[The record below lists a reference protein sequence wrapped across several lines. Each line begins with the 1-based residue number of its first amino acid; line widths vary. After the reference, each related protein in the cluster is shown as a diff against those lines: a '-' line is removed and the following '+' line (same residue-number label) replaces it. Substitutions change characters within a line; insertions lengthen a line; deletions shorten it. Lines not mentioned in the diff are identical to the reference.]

1 MNEHR
6 DRIRRSVMRNR
17 SGEKENTSRSGLWF
31 TGLGAICVPAAAIL
45 VLCLCNNLL
54 NSGIGDV
61 FDLCMDVLGSLVCV
75 LLYYGCMSA
84 RGIRSSHA
92 RAFVATLFLNAL
104 TLFLDTAM
112 WALDGNAALRIPN
125 LVVSTLF
132 YTTDLLLFYQFW
144 RYVRSIL
151 GLKDGWIGKLD
162 LILRILLIPG
172 ILLCLG
178 NLFTPVF
185 FSISEG
191 GVFQKADGY
200 ALGYIYMLLTFLAL
214 IVLLFRAGIP
224 KWRKILSS
232 AIALFPIAAL
242 ILTRDMPDVAIVY
255 TVASIAVLLINCA
268 LFTERIRM
276 KELIIRIFSF
286 LLLCAMLLFG
296 PLLYHVSLQ
305 NSVRVGYERAEGAFA
320 MMRKVLDEAGLEA
333 LNDPEN
339 TELYQQT
346 REEMREICRSFRL
359 ENLYVE
365 TIHPD
370 DGIRYF
376 VIVAAASDE
385 ADEVI
390 RATLGK
396 PGVTTWNENSYITEP
411 EKQAL
416 TGETPEIY
424 SEQNNDYGH
433 NLDWFCPYTD
443 AKGSVLALIGADY
456 EVRSQQAEA
465 MRQTL
470 SNILPVFIL
479 YLITLLVLIRVLSRT
494 FVRPIRTISGHIER
508 FLSDGYPNRQPLDVW
523 GGYEIGQLAGS
534 FDVMT
539 SQLEDYEDRL
549 KRETAERERITAE
562 LNLASRIQASHLPG
576 RFPPFPE
583 RREFDLHAMM
593 RPAKEVGGDFYD
605 FFLIDP
611 DHLAIAVADVSGKG
625 VPAAL
630 FMMLSKTMLKTAVQ
644 LGFSPAGV
652 LEKVNEQLAVD
663 NRDNM
668 FVTVWLGILEISS
681 GRLTYADAGH
691 ERPVIYRNHQWEMIP
706 KEKGGLPLGIME
718 PLVSA
723 DPLHPKSY
731 HDRSILLCP
740 GDTLVQYSD
749 GVTEACDGN
758 QQFFGES
765 KLMSALN
772 DAVSNEPDQL
782 LQHIDERI
790 KVFVGE
796 APQFDDI
803 TLLCLRY
810 NGKC

>member
-1 MNEHR
+1 MSESRN
-6 DRIRRSVMRNR
+6 RIRRFMMRDR
-17 SGEKENTSRSGLWF
+17 AAERAGTGRSGLRLSGF
-31 TGLGAICVPAAAIL
+31 GAICIPAAAIL
-45 VLCLCNNLL
+45 VLCLCNNLM
-54 NSGIGDV
+54 NSGTGDV

-84 RGIRSSHA
+84 GGIRSSSE

-112 WALDGNAALRIPN
+112 WALDGNPGFRIPN
-125 LVVSTLF
+125 LLVSTLF
-132 YTTDLLLFYQFW
+132 YVTDLLLFYQFW
-144 RYVRSIL
+144 RYVRSLL
-151 GLKDGWIGKLD
+151 GLKEGWTGKLD
-162 LILRILLIPG
+162 RILRVLLVPG

-178 NLFTPVF
+178 NLLTPVF

-191 GVFQKADGY
+191 GAFQKAGGY
-200 ALGYIYMLLTFLAL
+200 ALGFIYMLLIFLAL
-214 IVLLFRAGIP
+214 IALLFRAGIP

-232 AIALFPIAAL
+232 VLALFPITAL
-242 ILTRDMPDVAIVY
+242 ILTRDMPDLTIVY
-255 TVASIAVLLINCA
+255 TVASISVLLINCA

-286 LLLCAMLLFG
+286 LLLCAMLLFA

-305 NSVRVGYERAEGAFA
+305 NSVRAGYERAEGAFA
-320 MMRKVLDEAGLEA
+320 MMRKVLDEVGLEN

-346 REEMREICRSFRL
+346 REVMRAICRSLRL

-376 VIVAAASDE
+376 VIAAAASDE
-385 ADEVI
+385 ADEMI

-396 PGVTTWNENSYITEP
+396 PGMTTWNENSYITEP

-416 TGETPEIY
+416 AGETPESY
-424 SEQNNDYGH
+424 SEQDNEYGH

-443 AKGSVLALIGADY
+443 PKGRVLALMGADY

-470 SNILPVFIL
+470 SNILPVFFL

-494 FVRPIRTISGHIER
+494 FVRPIRIISGHIER
-508 FLSDGYPNRQPLDVW
+508 FLADGNPNRQPLDVW
-523 GGYEIGQLAGS
+523 GGHEIGQLAGS
-534 FDVMT
+534 FGVMT

-549 KRETAERERITAE
+549 KWETAQRERITAE
-562 LNLASRIQASHLPG
+562 LNLASSIQANYLPG
-576 RFPPFPE
+576 RFPPFPQ

-605 FFLIDP
+605 FFLIDQ
-611 DHLAIAVADVSGKG
+611 DHLALAVADVSGKG

-652 LEKVNEQLAVD
+652 LEKVNEQLAED
-663 NRDNM
+663 NHDSM

-691 ERPVIYRNHQWEMIP
+691 EKPVLYRDHRWEVIP
-706 KEKGGLPLGIME
+706 KEKSGLPLGIWG
-718 PLVSA
+718 PKKSA
-723 DPLHPKSY
+723 DPMHPKLY
-731 HDRSILLCP
+731 EDRSVLLCP
-740 GDTLVQYSD
+740 GDALVQYSD
-749 GVTEACDGN
+749 GVTEARDSRR
-758 QQFFGES
+758 QFFGES
-765 KLMSALN
+765 RLLSALN
-772 DAVSNEPDQL
+772 DAASDEPDQL
-782 LQHIDERI
+782 LLHVDERI
-790 KVFVGE
+790 REFSGE
-796 APQFDDI
+796 TPQFDDI

-810 NGKC
+810 NGS